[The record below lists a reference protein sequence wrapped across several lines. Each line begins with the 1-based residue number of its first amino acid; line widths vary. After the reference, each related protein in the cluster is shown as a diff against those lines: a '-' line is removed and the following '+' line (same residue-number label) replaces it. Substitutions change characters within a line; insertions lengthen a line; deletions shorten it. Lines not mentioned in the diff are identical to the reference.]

1 MIVRLVKMTF
11 RPEATAQFQDL
22 FEGWRHRIV
31 AMPGCAHLELLQGTD
46 EPHVFFTYSEWAS
59 VDHLEAYRNS
69 DVFASVWPVVKG
81 LFAAKAEAWTVDRK
95 HRMHGAPTPIPA

>member
-11 RPEATAQFQDL
+11 RPDSTARFHEL
-22 FEGWRHRIV
+22 FEGWRHRIIT
-31 AMPGCAHLELLQGTD
+31 MPGCHRLELLQGTD
-46 EPHVFFTYSEWAS
+46 DPTVFFTYSEWAS
-59 VDHLEAYRNS
+59 VEHLDRYRNS

-95 HRMHGAPTPIPA
+95 HHMSGPPTSIPA